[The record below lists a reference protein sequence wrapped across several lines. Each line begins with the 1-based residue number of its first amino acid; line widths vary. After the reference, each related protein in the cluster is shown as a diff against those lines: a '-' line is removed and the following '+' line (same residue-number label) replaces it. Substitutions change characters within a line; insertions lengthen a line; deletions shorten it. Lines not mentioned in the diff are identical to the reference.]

1 MPVPPPPSSSGGG
14 SSTRPADVGGAA
26 GGGGGG
32 GGKGGGGILLPLL
45 ALGGVGVGAAYY
57 ADVIPAEYLPDALNK
72 KVASPPPVA
81 SPPKKREEVVARE
94 KLREVVEEVIVTKR
108 EPSAVVVVVPAES
121 ESAAAGVVP
130 DRPAEATKASDS
142 IPMEVEVAEEVDG
155 SSKGEHAPP
164 RDAPAEAAAAESEEK
179 EIRAADPPTPDTPT
193 PPPAMVADAMS
204 ELRSSSLGGP
214 SRTLAAA
221 NVALLSES
229 DGSEYLYGVDEL
241 AAPQLR
247 IRVVQLASEMKNRT
261 KWEASRLREFLAM
274 KEKETEGRYM
284 EILQNQRLEYENL
297 LAQRLREQE
306 DVITRHANAA
316 LAAKEEGIQDLMKAT
331 SDARDKEM
339 EDALTRETRIVA
351 EGLELDYEQRLQ
363 NELAAMKQAH
373 AVELNGYVSVMT
385 TLRDKLDALERRLE
399 VSRDFESGSRRAHRV
414 SAAALALAGKL
425 EAGGAAAVELAALR
439 GAAGDG
445 MGVIASAVTMI
456 PRSANGGVPTLAEL
470 QATFDECYR
479 IGREVSGNRVWFRE
493 DRHIFPYDSSIRI
506 SYIRESAPRSC
517 DLSTYPQA
525 AMVPEG
531 RAGLNG
537 QLLGMLFAKL
547 SVPPS
552 PDAVPKSEEE
562 GSVADGVLS
571 LARKYVHLGDLEKA
585 VEQLDRLGGQTAYV
599 MSDWKTKAADRV
611 STERALKVIKLEC
624 ALLNKD
630 MVGSE
635 S

>member
-1 MPVPPPPSSSGGG
+1 M
-14 SSTRPADVGGAA
+14 
-26 GGGGGG
+26 
-32 GGKGGGGILLPLL
+32 
-45 ALGGVGVGAAYY
+45 
-57 ADVIPAEYLPDALNK
+57 
-72 KVASPPPVA
+72 A
-81 SPPKKREEVVARE
+81 SPPKKREDVVARE

-108 EPSAVVVVVPAES
+108 EPAAVVVPAES
-121 ESAAAGVVP
+121 ESAAAVVVP
-130 DRPAEATKASDS
+130 DRPDEEPKAFDS
-142 IPMEVEVAEEVDG
+142 IPMELEVEVAEEVDG
-155 SSKGEHAPP
+155 SSKGERAP

-179 EIRAADPPTPDTPT
+179 ETRAADPTPAPT

-204 ELRSSSLGGP
+204 ELRSSSLGGA

-221 NVALLSES
+221 DAALLSES

-339 EDALTRETRIVA
+339 EDALARETRIVA
-351 EGLELDYEQRLQ
+351 EGLELDYQQRLQ
-363 NELAAMKQAH
+363 NELAAMKQTH
-373 AVELNGYVSVMT
+373 AVELNGYVSAMT

-425 EAGGAAAVELAALR
+425 EAGEAAAVELAALR

-456 PRSANGGVPTLAEL
+456 PRSANGGVPTLADL

-479 IGREVSGNRVWFRE
+479 IGREVSENRVWF
-493 DRHIFPYDSSIRI
+493 
-506 SYIRESAPRSC
+506 
-517 DLSTYPQA
+517 
-525 AMVPEG
+525 
-531 RAGLNG
+531 
-537 QLLGMLFAKL
+537 
-547 SVPPS
+547 
-552 PDAVPKSEEE
+552 
-562 GSVADGVLS
+562 
-571 LARKYVHLGDLEKA
+571 
-585 VEQLDRLGGQTAYV
+585 
-599 MSDWKTKAADRV
+599 
-611 STERALKVIKLEC
+611 
-624 ALLNKD
+624 
-630 MVGSE
+630 
-635 S
+635 